1 MLKLKWL
8 ICLIISMV
16 LTGTGCTQEKTDISA
31 TEPGIPSS
39 TLSEEQKK
47 EVVQSTGVYEMM
59 SDDGKTAYFS
69 TKAGC
74 EEIPGLLVGD
84 ISLDGFSPMD
94 IVEVGYYGETVIL
107 EDKSVMQYHLSSI
120 EHSDDMFN
128 DAHALS
134 EYIDFEPETI
144 ELHYWQD
151 KTKQTESFSLDNMEE
166 VILMIED
173 PKEILAIMEA
183 LDEIHA
189 YTDGAVIHEL
199 GVSPFTVVIKN
210 GNESLQLAE
219 NDHAISITNGEEQ
232 VELYYRN
239 EGDMLKNAV
248 QSLFSVD

>member
-16 LTGTGCTQEKTDISA
+16 LTGTGCTQEKTDSSV
-31 TEPGIPSS
+31 TEQSITSS
-39 TLSEEQKK
+39 TLSEEQKNEAVK
-47 EVVQSTGVYEMM
+47 AIGVYEMM

-69 TKAGC
+69 AKAGC

-84 ISLDGFSPMD
+84 ISLDGFLPMD
-94 IVEVGYYGETVIL
+94 IVEVGYYAETVTL

-128 DAHALS
+128 DEHVLS
-134 EYIDFEPETI
+134 EYIDFKPETI

-151 KTKQTESFSLDNMEE
+151 KTGQTESFSLDNMEE
-166 VILMIED
+166 VTLMIED
-173 PKEILAIMEA
+173 PKEILTITEA

-199 GVSPFTVVIKN
+199 GVSPFTVVIKS
-210 GNESLQLAE
+210 GNESLQLVE
-219 NDHAISITNGEEQ
+219 SDYTITITNGEEQ

-239 EGDMLKNAV
+239 EGDMLKNAL
-248 QSLFSVD
+248 QPIFSVD

>member
-16 LTGTGCTQEKTDISA
+16 LTGTGCTQEKTDSSV
-31 TEPGIPSS
+31 TEPGVTSS
-39 TLSEEQKK
+39 TLSEEQKNEAVK
-47 EVVQSTGVYEMM
+47 AIGVYEMM

-69 TKAGC
+69 AKAGC

-84 ISLDGFSPMD
+84 ISLDGFLPMD
-94 IVEVGYYGETVIL
+94 IVEVGYYAETVTL

-128 DAHALS
+128 DEHVLS
-134 EYIDFEPETI
+134 EYIDFKPETI

-151 KTKQTESFSLDNMEE
+151 KTGQTESFSLDNMEE
-166 VILMIED
+166 VTLMIED
-173 PKEILAIMEA
+173 PKEILTITEA

-199 GVSPFTVVIKN
+199 GVSPFTVVIKS
-210 GNESLQLAE
+210 GNESLQLVE
-219 NDHAISITNGEEQ
+219 SDYTITITNGEEQ

-239 EGDMLKNAV
+239 EGDMLKNAL
-248 QSLFSVD
+248 QPIFSVD